1 MHQDIQTY
9 RRQGFGQTLGVPDA
23 PALVIVDFMNGFAD
37 PAFAGGGN
45 IKDAVTRTVPVL
57 AEARRRGWPIA
68 HVRTVYAEDGSDGNV
83 FTTKVPPLLQ
93 LTEHS
98 ALSAFVPEL
107 QPRAGEVVI
116 RKTYPSALHETPLR
130 SWLTRR
136 RVDGL
141 VVTGCTTS
149 GCVRASV
156 LDAMHAGFRPY
167 VIRECVGDRSLAAH
181 EANLFDMD
189 QKCADVVVFDDF
201 LRRLEEASCG

>member
-9 RRQGFGQTLGVPDA
+9 RRQGFGQSLGVPDA
-23 PALVIVDFMNGFAD
+23 PALVIVDFMNGFSD

-45 IKDAVTRTVPVL
+45 INEAITQTVPVL
-57 AEARRRGWPIA
+57 AEARRMGWPIA

-83 FTTKVPPLLQ
+83 FTTKVPTLLQ
-93 LTEHS
+93 LTENS
-98 ALSAFVPEL
+98 ALSAFVPVL

-116 RKTYPSALHETPLR
+116 RKTYPSALHETPLQ

-141 VVTGCTTS
+141 VVAGCTTS
-149 GCVRASV
+149 GCIRASV
-156 LDAMHAGFRPY
+156 LDAMHAGFGPY

-189 QKCADVVVFDDF
+189 QKCADVVAFDEF
-201 LRRLEEASCG
+201 LRRFQEASRG